1 MQERDEDEKLP
12 LHDEAM
18 AREKW
23 RGGETILKKGEE
35 DLGLPASEVD
45 NASMGGGSGSHE
57 GAGGWPGKGGPGTI
71 PPPD

>member
-1 MQERDEDEKLP
+1 MDDKDEDLP
-12 LHDEAM
+12 LHNEAA

-23 RGGETILKKGEE
+23 RGGETIIKKGSE

-45 NASMGGGSGSHE
+45 NAASGGGG
-57 GAGGWPGKGGPGTI
+57 GGDAGGDGRPGDAGPGSI

>member
-1 MQERDEDEKLP
+1 MDEKDEDLP
-12 LHDEAM
+12 LHDEAK

-23 RGGETILKKGEE
+23 RGGETLIKKGAE

-45 NASMGGGSGSHE
+45 NAATGGDSGGE
-57 GAGGWPGKGGPGTI
+57 PRDGRPGKGGPGTI

>member
-1 MQERDEDEKLP
+1 MNDEGEDLP
-12 LHDEAM
+12 LHDEAQ

-23 RGGETILKKGEE
+23 RGGGTIIKKGAE

-45 NASMGGGSGSHE
+45 NAAMTPGGHDE
-57 GAGGWPGKGGPGTI
+57 GRDGRPGKGGPGTI

>member
-1 MQERDEDEKLP
+1 MSDEDEKLP
-12 LHDEAM
+12 LHGEAM

-23 RGGETILKKGEE
+23 RGGETIIKKGGGE

-45 NASMGGGSGSHE
+45 NASASGSS
-57 GAGGWPGKGGPGTI
+57 GGEQRDGRPGKGGPGTI